1 MPQKHDLLLC
11 ALHPQLDVREELLAH
26 CPPGSPVVLAASVEE
41 LHDLPPASTLV
52 ILLDPTRTAP
62 ADVRR
67 AVGQRV
73 ELVSISGLRLPIA
86 ELGVDAVLPLRR
98 LTARDLSRL
107 LFDVVQRRTLA
118 SAS

>member
-1 MPQKHDLLLC
+1 MPQNLDLLLC

-26 CPPGSPVVLAASVEE
+26 CPPGSSVVLASSVEE
-41 LHDLPPASTLV
+41 LHDLPHASTVV
-52 ILLDPTRTAP
+52 ILLDPARSAP

-67 AVGQRV
+67 AISQRV
-73 ELVSISGLRLPIA
+73 ELVSISDLRLPLTEI
-86 ELGVDAVLPLRR
+86 GVDAVLPLRR

-107 LFDVVQRRTLA
+107 LFDVVQRRTMP